1 MTDTKITGKEL
12 QSMCDRLAYKFNNPD
27 HREDMVQ
34 EGLLVCY
41 ELLAQDPETHPAKLH
56 REAKRRMHDYLNVD
70 VHPVSIPAHSRTK
83 RLARDIDDD
92 DKGDMSDIGYAWLKS
107 VLSAENMPYDE
118 DFGESEYNHTQTYE
132 DMDYNAHVLSV
143 AVTTLDQDE
152 WHVIRMRYYD
162 EMTLHEVGDVMEVS
176 HMWVSRT
183 EKAALSKLKN
193 WLCNNS

>member
-1 MTDTKITGKEL
+1 MITGKEL
-12 QSMCDRLAYKFNNPD
+12 QGMCEKLAYKFNNPD

-41 ELLAQDPETHPAKLH
+41 ELLALDPETHPAKLH

-83 RLARDIDDD
+83 RLARDIEDG

-118 DFGESEYNHTQTYE
+118 DFGESSYDHTQNYE
-132 DMDYNAHVLSV
+132 VMEYNAHVLSV

-152 WHVIRMRYYD
+152 WQVISMRYYD
-162 EMTLHEVGDVMEVS
+162 EVTQNDVADALGTNQR
-176 HMWVSRT
+176 WVSRT
-183 EKAALSKLKN
+183 EKRALEKLKS

>member
-70 VHPVSIPAHSRTK
+70 TLPVQVPAHNVTK
-83 RLARDIDDD
+83 RLARDIDDEFS
-92 DKGDMSDIGYAWLKS
+92 GNMSDDSFAWLKS
-107 VLSAENMPYDE
+107 VLSSEHMSYDE
-118 DFGESEYNHTQTYE
+118 DFGESPYNHTQSYE
-132 DMDYNAHVLSV
+132 DRQYDAHVLSV
-143 AVTTLDQDE
+143 AITTLTQEE
-152 WHVIRMRYYD
+152 WQVIFMRYFD
-162 EMTLHEVGDVMEVS
+162 DLTQQEVADVMATNK
-176 HMWVSRT
+176 MWVSRA
-183 EKAALSKLKN
+183 EKEALSKLRK
-193 WLCNNS
+193 WLV